1 MSYSKEYIPANVLK
15 KIETT
20 WKSEL
25 QHQWKQKARWSDIY
39 RSIDPHIPTN
49 STILD
54 LGAGDEHVKSLN
66 KHNGQYLSIDLNNKC
81 TFQEDLD
88 YNFLDLSLHRGYD
101 PELNQR
107 VPGDLPWDI
116 GLMVE
121 VMEYLYDPVAVI
133 EHYKQYATTWI
144 ITTRIGRPNHI
155 YETTHPLQNRYS
167 HWKDF
172 ETTLKKHFSDVT
184 VHTIDTTL
192 VTCTGRMKPFAM
204 ALCEV

>member
-88 YNFLDLSLHRGYD
+88 YNFLDLSLHR
-101 PELNQR
+101 
-107 VPGDLPWDI
+107 
-116 GLMVE
+116 
-121 VMEYLYDPVAVI
+121 
-133 EHYKQYATTWI
+133 AT
-144 ITTRIGRPNHI
+144 
-155 YETTHPLQNRYS
+155 
-167 HWKDF
+167 
-172 ETTLKKHFSDVT
+172 
-184 VHTIDTTL
+184 
-192 VTCTGRMKPFAM
+192 
-204 ALCEV
+204 